1 GRGARRA
8 RGRRGCAR
16 RGPVLGGGP
25 AHGPGRRCGRRGWFG
40 ARGRGGRPRGQG
52 RSAQRARARPRRARR
67 GRGRAD
73 PARAGGARG
82 RRRRARPAPPGRGT
96 DRGRGG
102 LADRCPP
109 CRLRRVR
116 PRGARAR
123 RGLPAQPRLRARA
136 GARARPVPHD
146 APCRGGRGPHTLI
159 ARTDHTHRGATRL
172 QHRCKGL
179 HPMLVPGRVLHAN
192 PVRNRLQRRSEV
204 DAGRGG
210 GSVTA
215 TDETAPVGLPAELD
229 TPFWRETFALHRG
242 GKLAVTSRVPL
253 ADRAD
258 LAKAYTPGVA
268 AVCEAIARDV
278 DLSFEYTGRS
288 NSVAVVSD
296 GSAVLGLGRIGPE
309 ASMPVLEGKAVLFKA
324 FAGVDAIPVALDLP
338 GVDRVREFV
347 DAVTAI
353 APSFGGINL
362 EDVAA
367 PECFEIEAQLAE
379 RLDIPVFHD
388 DQHGTAVVVLAG
400 LLNASRATGR
410 ALGELRVVVLGA
422 GAAGVAC
429 TKILLAAG
437 VGDVAVVDS
446 RGVIGPDREGLTGM
460 KAWLARS
467 TNRAGL

>member
-1 GRGARRA
+1 
-8 RGRRGCAR
+8 
-16 RGPVLGGGP
+16 
-25 AHGPGRRCGRRGWFG
+25 
-40 ARGRGGRPRGQG
+40 
-52 RSAQRARARPRRARR
+52 
-67 GRGRAD
+67 
-73 PARAGGARG
+73 
-82 RRRRARPAPPGRGT
+82 
-96 DRGRGG
+96 
-102 LADRCPP
+102 
-109 CRLRRVR
+109 
-116 PRGARAR
+116 
-123 RGLPAQPRLRARA
+123 
-136 GARARPVPHD
+136 
-146 APCRGGRGPHTLI
+146 
-159 ARTDHTHRGATRL
+159 
-172 QHRCKGL
+172 
-179 HPMLVPGRVLHAN
+179 M
-192 PVRNRLQRRSEV
+192 
-204 DAGRGG
+204 
-210 GSVTA
+210 TA

-367 PECFEIEAQLAE
+367 PECFEIEAILSE
-379 RLDIPVFHD
+379 RLDTPVFHD

-400 LLNASRATGR
+400 LLNAARATGR
-410 ALGELRVVVLGA
+410 ELADLRVVVLGA

-429 TKILLAAG
+429 TRILLAAG

-446 RGVIGPDREGLTGM
+446 RGVISADRAPGLTGTKRWIAESTN
-460 KAWLARS
+460 KAGLAGTVRDALRGADVFLGVSGPNLVEAGWLAEMNQDAVVLALANPDPEVDVDAAPANVRIVATGRS
-467 TNRAGL
+467 ADLNQINNVLAFPGIFRGLLDARAPRVDDDAKIAAARGIASLVTDEELAAGRVVPSPFDPAVAPTVAAAVREHLGA